1 MTDTGL
7 FTMTVVLSADNQ
19 TGGGYHQAFTSL
31 RMLLTHRPP
40 DVRIL
45 VLDARG
51 TFGKGLKEL
60 VDKGLLAPE
69 DIQSVP
75 RRFPKFRDRVV
86 VEKGFW
92 FGFLRWLLS
101 LRGITVGGS
110 ALARFLDLS
119 ETDLVYFVTPSLAA
133 KDLQIKPYIW
143 TLWDLC
149 HLDSPEFPEVRTS
162 GKFEARDTATALC
175 LRKAALV
182 VIDSDDLAV
191 NARASYGITAEKFVR
206 IPFAP
211 SGSISHDSADSS
223 LPKEIESL
231 AGNYIFYPAQLWT
244 HKNHR
249 RIVEAIALLRDRNQ
263 EVHAV
268 FVGKDHG
275 GEGALRRAI
284 HNLRVSDRVH
294 LLGYVDDTVMPA
306 LYRASL
312 GLVMASYFGPTN
324 IPPLE
329 AMALGVPVVASHQ
342 HREQLGDAALYFD
355 PDNAKELAA
364 AIETL
369 VSQSASE
376 TLVQKGQNRLLEIAD
391 ERELGY
397 EDLSGRISNLAKR
410 LKL

>member
-1 MTDTGL
+1 MTDSGL
-7 FTMTVVLSADNQ
+7 FTMTVVLSADSQ
-19 TGGGYHQAFTSL
+19 TGGGYHQALTSL
-31 RMLLTHRPP
+31 RMLLTHRPQG
-40 DVRIL
+40 VRIL

-51 TFGKGLKEL
+51 TFGKGLKGL
-60 VDKGLLAPE
+60 IDKGLLAPE

-92 FGFLRWLLS
+92 VGLLRWLLS
-101 LRGITVGGS
+101 QRGLSVGGS
-110 ALARFLDLS
+110 SLARLLDFS

-294 LLGYVDDTVMPA
+294 ILGYVDDTVMPA

-329 AMALGVPVVASHQ
+329 AMALGVPVVASQQ

-376 TLVQKGQNRLLEIAD
+376 TLVQKGENRLLEIAD

-410 LKL
+410 LNL